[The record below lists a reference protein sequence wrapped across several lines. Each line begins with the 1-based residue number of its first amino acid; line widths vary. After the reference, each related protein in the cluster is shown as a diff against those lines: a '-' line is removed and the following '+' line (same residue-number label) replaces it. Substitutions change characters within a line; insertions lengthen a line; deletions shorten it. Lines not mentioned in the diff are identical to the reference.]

1 MIKTIIFYILFFII
15 GEIVGIIFGLFV
27 TGIGR
32 SNKEYEFYQKGFS
45 DGYEETKEEEEW
57 GGDAGYSL
65 SVICGT
71 WRR

>member
-45 DGYEETKEEEEW
+45 DGYEETKEEEE
-57 GGDAGYSL
+57 
-65 SVICGT
+65 
-71 WRR
+71 